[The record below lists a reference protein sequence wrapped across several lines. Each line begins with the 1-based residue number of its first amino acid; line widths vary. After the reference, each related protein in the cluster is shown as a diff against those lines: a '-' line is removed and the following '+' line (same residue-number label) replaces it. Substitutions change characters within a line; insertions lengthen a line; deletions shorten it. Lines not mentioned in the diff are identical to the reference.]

1 MRPAGHLFVIS
12 APSGAGKTSLVRAV
26 LAARPALVL
35 SVSYTTRTPR
45 PQEID
50 GRDYHFVSTARFQEL
65 AALGAFLEHAQV
77 FDNWYGT
84 GRDQVARR
92 LQAGEHGL
100 LEIDLQG
107 AGQIR
112 PPMPPV
118 GHIFILPPPPAPPR
132 HSRRATR

>member
-1 MRPAGHLFVIS
+1 MPPAGHLFVIS

-45 PQEID
+45 SQEID

-92 LQAGEHGL
+92 LQAGGPL
-100 LEIDLQG
+100 LLGNAWQG
-107 AGQIR
+107 GRQVPR
-112 PPMPPV
+112 LMTEFGV
-118 GHIFILPPPPAPPR
+118 IFEPPPP
-132 HSRRATR
+132 RAAVEHRPAALP

>member
-1 MRPAGHLFVIS
+1 MPPAGHLFVIS

-45 PQEID
+45 SQEID

-92 LQAGEHGL
+92 LQAGGHGV
-100 LEIDLQG
+100 LENDWQG
-107 AGQIR
+107 GR
-112 PPMPPV
+112 PNR
-118 GHIFILPPPPAPPR
+118 GAQADYEFNLIPAPPR
-132 HSRRATR
+132 AALEQP

>member
-50 GRDYHFVSTARFQEL
+50 GRDYHFVSAPRFQEL

-92 LQAGEHGL
+92 LQAGGPVLLGIGWQGGRPIPRGL
-100 LEIDLQG
+100 
-107 AGQIR
+107 A
-112 PPMPPV
+112 PFV
-118 GHIFILPPPPAPPR
+118 STFILPP
-132 HSRRATR
+132 SRSALHDRLRR

>member
-1 MRPAGHLFVIS
+1 MRPAGHLSVIS

-45 PQEID
+45 SQEID

-92 LQAGEHGL
+92 LQAGGHGL
-100 LEIDLQG
+100 LEIDWQG
-107 AGQIR
+107 AGQSPR
-112 PPMPPV
+112 ALPRW
-118 GHIFILPPPPAPPR
+118 GSLFIPPPPPAAPR
-132 HSRRATR
+132 HRPRPR